1 MNEVQRLAVFCHKMT
16 NALNSGFDIERAL
29 MVTKENETGALADAI
44 DRTLKRVLQGMN
56 LNVAMRTDEAIYTP
70 ELVDAVY
77 VTEQTGHVEKAFSK
91 MAVLFDT
98 KVTTRRR
105 IMQASVYPVFVFC
118 ILICAVFAVSAVADH
133 LAQAVYITGGVF
145 AIIFLI
151 LFFFY
156 GGKNLSRKN
165 LIIGNVLIRLPKI
178 GKLILKSELADFA
191 DNMAIFYDC
200 GVPVY
205 KALQFCSKTVRNR
218 ALKEKI
224 LRAAD
229 HVSMG
234 NPLSEALKD
243 QEIFPFDLVSS
254 IKVGEK
260 SGDVTNMLEYVA
272 NYYREDIKNSTEK
285 MFALIR

>member
-44 DRTLKRVLQGMN
+44 ERTLKRVMQGMN

-105 IMQASVYPVFVFC
+105 IMQASVYPIFVFC
-118 ILICAVFAVSAVADH
+118 ILICAVLAVSAVADH

-145 AIIFLI
+145 AIIFLM

-178 GKLILKSELADFA
+178 GKLILKASLRILPITWRSFTTAEYLCTKHCSFA
-191 DNMAIFYDC
+191 QR
-200 GVPVY
+200 
-205 KALQFCSKTVRNR
+205 L
-218 ALKEKI
+218 
-224 LRAAD
+224 
-229 HVSMG
+229 
-234 NPLSEALKD
+234 
-243 QEIFPFDLVSS
+243 
-254 IKVGEK
+254 
-260 SGDVTNMLEYVA
+260 
-272 NYYREDIKNSTEK
+272 
-285 MFALIR
+285 